1 MYSCVRAPVRAIGF
15 ACLTGFF
22 SLLTTFPSYAQERPF
37 SWTGFYVGGHG
48 AYNWSDIEFPG
59 APAHPAGPPRQQLS
73 GALLGGQIGYNYQI
87 SGIVAG
93 IEADISK
100 GNLTGTVRD
109 GNYITQTDTIDLT
122 ATLRARLGV
131 VMGSFLPYITAGIM
145 WDRGERGQQCPDPA
159 AVPFGHCSPAAK
171 GGPFAP
177 YNLSQQQWHSG
188 FVWGGGVEY
197 AVGRNM
203 SLKVEALF
211 AKMGDE
217 IYVLSPAA
225 NGAIANI
232 SKIEHDTTTV
242 RFGVNYRFN

>member
-1 MYSCVRAPVRAIGF
+1 MYSRVSTPVRAIVV
-15 ACLTGFF
+15 ACLTGFL
-22 SLLTTFPSYAQERPF
+22 SLSTTLPSNAQERPF

-59 APAHPAGPPRQQLS
+59 APPHPAGPPRQQLS
-73 GALLGGQIGYNYQI
+73 GALLGGQIGYNYQT

-122 ATLRARLGV
+122 ATLRGRVGV
-131 VMGSFLPYITAGIM
+131 VMGSFLPYITAGVM
-145 WDRGERGQQCPDPA
+145 WERGERGQQCPDPA
-159 AVPFGHCSPAAK
+159 AVQFGHCRAAL
-171 GGPFAP
+171 GFAP
-177 YNLSQQQWHSG
+177 YNLSQQQWHTG

-197 AVGRNM
+197 ALNRNV
-203 SLKVEALF
+203 SLKLEALV
-211 AKMGDE
+211 ANMGAE
-217 IYVLSPAA
+217 VYVLSPAA